1 MAGIQ
6 PITGFF
12 TRRVDNRTDA
22 EKLAER
28 QVAERQLNGSTSR
41 MAARRDARR
50 RARTCRDLQLHEP
63 TNYTVGGPV
72 GRRGRSLGAPAIV
85 SNSAGSCAA
94 PK

>member
-1 MAGIQ
+1 MWVMAAAGIQ

-50 RARTCRDLQLHEP
+50 RARTCRDLQLHELHSRWARGP
-63 TNYTVGGPV
+63 PGAQSRRAGG
-72 GRRGRSLGAPAIV
+72 
-85 SNSAGSCAA
+85 C
-94 PK
+94 K

>member
-28 QVAERQLNGSTSR
+28 QLNGSTSR
-41 MAARRDARR
+41 MAARGDARR
-50 RARTCRDLQLHEP
+50 RARTCRDLQLHELHSRWAR
-63 TNYTVGGPV
+63 GPP
-72 GRRGRSLGAPAIV
+72 GAQSRR
-85 SNSAGSCAA
+85 AGDC
-94 PK
+94 K

>member
-12 TRRVDNRTDA
+12 TRRVDNRPDA
-22 EKLAER
+22 EKL
-28 QVAERQLNGSTSR
+28 AERQLNGSTSR

-50 RARTCRDLQLHEP
+50 RARTCRDLQLHELHRLS
-63 TNYTVGGPV
+63 VGGPV

>member
-50 RARTCRDLQLHEP
+50 RARTCNY

-72 GRRGRSLGAPAIV
+72 GRSLGAPAIV